1 MLDNEIQFELKK
13 LESKLYSLLK
23 NYNELKNKTEELNQ
37 KNEDIYIKLTLKD
50 LEISKLKNQ
59 KEHLSQS
66 LKSNVVL
73 GSVLF
78 FLFTHALSY
87 LQGSPEAS
95 SPLPPKSSTIFQSL
109 ALVDDLL

>member
-13 LESKLYSLLK
+13 LENKLYSLLK

-59 KEHLSQS
+59 KQLSGKNEDYLIEKNK
-66 LKSNVVL
+66 LKEELEKNINEIEKCIESIK
-73 GSVLF
+73 
-78 FLFTHALSY
+78 LS
-87 LQGSPEAS
+87 
-95 SPLPPKSSTIFQSL
+95 
-109 ALVDDLL
+109 

>member
-13 LESKLYSLLK
+13 LENKLYSLLK

-59 KEHLSQS
+59 KQLSGKNEDYLIEKNK
-66 LKSNVVL
+66 LKEELERNINEIEKCIESIK
-73 GSVLF
+73 
-78 FLFTHALSY
+78 LS
-87 LQGSPEAS
+87 
-95 SPLPPKSSTIFQSL
+95 
-109 ALVDDLL
+109 

>member
-59 KEHLSQS
+59 KQLSGKNEDYLIEKNK
-66 LKSNVVL
+66 LKEELENNINEIEKCIESIK
-73 GSVLF
+73 
-78 FLFTHALSY
+78 LS
-87 LQGSPEAS
+87 
-95 SPLPPKSSTIFQSL
+95 
-109 ALVDDLL
+109 

>member
-13 LESKLYSLLK
+13 LENKLYSLLK

-59 KEHLSQS
+59 KQ
-66 LKSNVVL
+66 
-73 GSVLF
+73 
-78 FLFTHALSY
+78 
-87 LQGSPEAS
+87 
-95 SPLPPKSSTIFQSL
+95 
-109 ALVDDLL
+109 

>member
-59 KEHLSQS
+59 KQLSGKNEDYFIEKNK
-66 LKSNVVL
+66 LKEELERNINEIEKCIESIK
-73 GSVLF
+73 
-78 FLFTHALSY
+78 LS
-87 LQGSPEAS
+87 
-95 SPLPPKSSTIFQSL
+95 
-109 ALVDDLL
+109 

>member
-13 LESKLYSLLK
+13 LESKLNNLLK

-59 KEHLSQS
+59 KQLSGKNEDYLIEKNK
-66 LKSNVVL
+66 LKEELERNINEIEKCIESIK
-73 GSVLF
+73 
-78 FLFTHALSY
+78 LS
-87 LQGSPEAS
+87 
-95 SPLPPKSSTIFQSL
+95 
-109 ALVDDLL
+109 

>member
-37 KNEDIYIKLTLKD
+37 KNEDIYIRLTLKD

-59 KEHLSQS
+59 KQLSGKNENYLIEKNK
-66 LKSNVVL
+66 LKEELERNINEIEKCIESIK
-73 GSVLF
+73 
-78 FLFTHALSY
+78 LS
-87 LQGSPEAS
+87 
-95 SPLPPKSSTIFQSL
+95 
-109 ALVDDLL
+109 

>member
-13 LESKLYSLLK
+13 LESKLYSLLE

-59 KEHLSQS
+59 KQLSGKNEDYLIEKNK
-66 LKSNVVL
+66 LKEELERNINEIEKCIESIK
-73 GSVLF
+73 
-78 FLFTHALSY
+78 LS
-87 LQGSPEAS
+87 
-95 SPLPPKSSTIFQSL
+95 
-109 ALVDDLL
+109 

>member
-59 KEHLSQS
+59 KQLSGKNEDYLIEKNKLREELEKNINEIEKCIES
-66 LKSNVVL
+66 IK
-73 GSVLF
+73 
-78 FLFTHALSY
+78 LS
-87 LQGSPEAS
+87 
-95 SPLPPKSSTIFQSL
+95 
-109 ALVDDLL
+109 

>member
-59 KEHLSQS
+59 KQ
-66 LKSNVVL
+66 LK
-73 GSVLF
+73 
-78 FLFTHALSY
+78 
-87 LQGSPEAS
+87 
-95 SPLPPKSSTIFQSL
+95 II
-109 ALVDDLL
+109 

>member
-59 KEHLSQS
+59 KQLSGKNEDYLIENNK
-66 LKSNVVL
+66 LKEELERNINEIEKCIESIK
-73 GSVLF
+73 
-78 FLFTHALSY
+78 LS
-87 LQGSPEAS
+87 
-95 SPLPPKSSTIFQSL
+95 
-109 ALVDDLL
+109 

>member
-23 NYNELKNKTEELNQ
+23 NYNELKNKSEELNQ

-59 KEHLSQS
+59 KQLSGKNEDYLIEKNK
-66 LKSNVVL
+66 LKEELERNINEIEKCIESIK
-73 GSVLF
+73 
-78 FLFTHALSY
+78 LS
-87 LQGSPEAS
+87 
-95 SPLPPKSSTIFQSL
+95 
-109 ALVDDLL
+109 

>member
-13 LESKLYSLLK
+13 LENKLYSLLK

-59 KEHLSQS
+59 KQLSGKNEDYLIEKNK
-66 LKSNVVL
+66 LKEELERNINEIEKCIESNK
-73 GSVLF
+73 
-78 FLFTHALSY
+78 LS
-87 LQGSPEAS
+87 
-95 SPLPPKSSTIFQSL
+95 
-109 ALVDDLL
+109 

>member
-59 KEHLSQS
+59 KQLSGKNEDYLIEKNK
-66 LKSNVVL
+66 LKEELEKNIHEIEKCIESIK
-73 GSVLF
+73 
-78 FLFTHALSY
+78 LS
-87 LQGSPEAS
+87 
-95 SPLPPKSSTIFQSL
+95 
-109 ALVDDLL
+109 

>member
-59 KEHLSQS
+59 KQLSGKNEDYLIEKNKLREELERNINEIEKCIES
-66 LKSNVVL
+66 IK
-73 GSVLF
+73 
-78 FLFTHALSY
+78 LS
-87 LQGSPEAS
+87 
-95 SPLPPKSSTIFQSL
+95 
-109 ALVDDLL
+109 

>member
-50 LEISKLKNQ
+50 LELSKLKNQ
-59 KEHLSQS
+59 KQLSGKNEDYLIEKNK
-66 LKSNVVL
+66 LKEELESNINEIEKCIE
-73 GSVLF
+73 SIK
-78 FLFTHALSY
+78 LS
-87 LQGSPEAS
+87 
-95 SPLPPKSSTIFQSL
+95 
-109 ALVDDLL
+109 

>member
-59 KEHLSQS
+59 KQLSGKNEDYLIEKNKIKEQLEKNINEIEKCIES
-66 LKSNVVL
+66 IK
-73 GSVLF
+73 
-78 FLFTHALSY
+78 LS
-87 LQGSPEAS
+87 
-95 SPLPPKSSTIFQSL
+95 
-109 ALVDDLL
+109 

>member
-59 KEHLSQS
+59 KQLSEKNEDYLIEKNK
-66 LKSNVVL
+66 LKEELERNINEIEKCIESIK
-73 GSVLF
+73 
-78 FLFTHALSY
+78 LS
-87 LQGSPEAS
+87 
-95 SPLPPKSSTIFQSL
+95 
-109 ALVDDLL
+109 

>member
-59 KEHLSQS
+59 KQLSGKNEDYLIEKNK
-66 LKSNVVL
+66 LKEELEKNINEIEKCIESIK
-73 GSVLF
+73 
-78 FLFTHALSY
+78 LS
-87 LQGSPEAS
+87 
-95 SPLPPKSSTIFQSL
+95 
-109 ALVDDLL
+109 